1 MIQQGPVAVRR
12 LVEPGDEMREH
23 LDVILIDLRELGD
36 SLWIFAVM
44 RPTME
49 PHGRRFALG
58 VRTARKVAGKA
69 TLDLRVSMSG
79 ASPVTVTVSCTPPG
93 AICRLIA
100 AVRPTSSAIPSRV
113 TVLKPGSSA
122 VIL

>member
-12 LVEPGDEMREH
+12 LVESGDEMREH

-49 PHGRRFALG
+49 PHGRRFAFG
-58 VRTARKVAGKA
+58 VRAARQVAGKQQRSD
-69 TLDLRVSMSG
+69 TRNIRLKRQRQQIELQLDVFVEGLRY
-79 ASPVTVTVSCTPPG
+79 TH
-93 AICRLIA
+93 
-100 AVRPTSSAIPSRV
+100 
-113 TVLKPGSSA
+113 
-122 VIL
+122 